1 MLRWINNC
9 VGARNQKYFILYL
22 IYVHFGVV
30 LASILGCGFIYEK
43 RFEIYEN
50 TIIVYLRELDP
61 FNEFIPS
68 WIANH
73 IFLPF
78 FDADILLDIL
88 TIIEVFFSSIFAVFV
103 LFLLFDQIKA
113 IRYDLTYVEYLK
125 SYRVHTLEVRVD
137 GSVESRIP
145 FLIAWSVLWENL
157 LHGGGSFPSKGST
170 CLAY

>member
-1 MLRWINNC
+1 MYPEDGSSLS
-9 VGARNQKYFILYL
+9 
-22 IYVHFGVV
+22 VV
-30 LASILGCGFIYEK
+30 SILGCGFIYEK

-50 TIIVYLRELDP
+50 TDIVYFRDLYPL
-61 FNEFIPS
+61 NEYLPS

-78 FDADILLDIL
+78 FDTDIVLDVL

-125 SYRVHTLEVRVD
+125 SYRVHTLEVRTVM
-137 GSVESRIP
+137 S
-145 FLIAWSVLWENL
+145 N
-157 LHGGGSFPSKGST
+157 
-170 CLAY
+170 

>member
-1 MLRWINNC
+1 MCILKMDHHCPLYLSIVLIPRWINNC

-50 TIIVYLRELDP
+50 TDIVYFRDLYPL
-61 FNEFIPS
+61 NEYLPS

-78 FDADILLDIL
+78 FDTDIVLDVL

-125 SYRVHTLEVRVD
+125 SYRVHTLEVRTVM
-137 GSVESRIP
+137 S
-145 FLIAWSVLWENL
+145 N
-157 LHGGGSFPSKGST
+157 
-170 CLAY
+170 

>member
-1 MLRWINNC
+1 MKPARAHHCSRCNVCILKMDHHCPLYLSIVLIPRWINNC

-50 TIIVYLRELDP
+50 TDIVYFRDLYPL
-61 FNEFIPS
+61 NEYLPS

-78 FDADILLDIL
+78 FDTDIVLDVL

-103 LFLLFDQIKA
+103 LFILFDQIKA

-125 SYRVHTLEVRVD
+125 SYRVHTLEVRTVM
-137 GSVESRIP
+137 S
-145 FLIAWSVLWENL
+145 N
-157 LHGGGSFPSKGST
+157 
-170 CLAY
+170 